1 MSFPFFYVRGNY
13 LLAFQYYNN
22 EYHQTTGGSMKGA
35 YLLILIVGVVLTAG
49 CGSRK
54 QSDSY
59 ADKMMQE
66 HDTDR
71 PVANAES
78 EIPPSK
84 PVKTKNVNYATVDG
98 QEVKGYLAVP
108 EMEKGSTPGIIVI
121 HEWWGLN
128 DNIRAMARRFAGEG
142 YASLAV
148 DLYDGKVASNPD
160 SAYALMKASMDHSN
174 ANIENLKQAYSY
186 LADSVKATKIG
197 VIGWCFGGGW
207 SLRTALA
214 MPDKIDATVIYYGQ
228 LVTNPDQLKT
238 LQMPIAAFFGGQDKS
253 ISEETI
259 HKFESTLDSLGKSV
273 QVKIYPDANHAFAN
287 PSGTRY
293 NPEAAEDAWQRTMRF
308 LNQNLK

>member
-1 MSFPFFYVRGNY
+1 
-13 LLAFQYYNN
+13 
-22 EYHQTTGGSMKGA
+22 MKGTN
-35 YLLILIVGVVLTAG
+35 LFILVAGILMIAG
-49 CGSRK
+49 CGSHKR
-54 QSDSY
+54 SSY

-66 HDTDR
+66 HATDK
-71 PVANAES
+71 PIANAES
-78 EIPPSK
+78 EVAPSN
-84 PVKTKNVNYATVDG
+84 PVKARNVNYATVDG
-98 QEVKGYLAVP
+98 HVVQGYLAVP

-142 YASLAV
+142 YAALAV

-160 SAYALMKASMDHSN
+160 SAYALMKASMNHAN

-186 LADSVKATKIG
+186 LADSVMATKIG

-214 MPDKIDATVIYYGQ
+214 MPDKVDATVIYYGQ
-228 LVTNPDQLKT
+228 LVTDPDQLKT
-238 LQMPIAAFFGGQDKS
+238 LQMPIAAFFGGLDKS
-253 ISEETI
+253 IPEQTI

-293 NPEAAEDAWQRTMRF
+293 NPEAAKDAWKLTLDF
-308 LNQNLK
+308 FSKNLK